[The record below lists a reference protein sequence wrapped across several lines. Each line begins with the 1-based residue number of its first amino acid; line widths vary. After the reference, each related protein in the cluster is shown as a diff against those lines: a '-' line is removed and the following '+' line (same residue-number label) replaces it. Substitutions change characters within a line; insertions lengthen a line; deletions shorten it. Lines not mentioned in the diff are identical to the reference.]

1 MKSKDIKIQA
11 KINFCSELFKEICEK
26 YSYKFSGYT
35 EEQKCRDFFF
45 LGYNIHDKMLRDAAP
60 ITKEQELSAAL
71 DETKRN

>member
-26 YSYKFSGYT
+26 YSYKFTGYT

-45 LGYNIHDKMLRDAAP
+45 LGYNLCETIKIGKAAA
-60 ITKEQELSAAL
+60 TKEN
-71 DETKRN
+71 D

>member
-35 EEQKCRDFFF
+35 EEQKCRYFFF

-60 ITKEQELSAAL
+60 IMKEQELSAAL

>member
-35 EEQKCRDFFF
+35 E
-45 LGYNIHDKMLRDAAP
+45 
-60 ITKEQELSAAL
+60 
-71 DETKRN
+71 